1 MRLIKSKSE
10 KILRIGEEKMKETLC
25 PCGAENV
32 ELIIDPISGDIGCE
46 ECSIICD
53 ECGRLIYTEELGE
66 YCHYCGC
73 HL

>member
-1 MRLIKSKSE
+1 
-10 KILRIGEEKMKETLC
+10 MKETLC

-32 ELIIDPISGDIGCE
+32 EILTDPISGDIGCE
-46 ECSIICD
+46 ECSMICD